1 MASKESA
8 TTDAPDAEI
17 TGRTSLSSVGLDGCG
32 TRESQSFLRP
42 SEERRQSRQWQTPHQ
57 LSNRFAFHFILLV
70 ANLVLFG
77 FAVYVNSRSPNKG
90 SLGSHSVA
98 SIFRDAIQFEDRYF
112 NVRSIYTS
120 NGSVNTRKSDVAFSG
135 PPRLELEEAWAKIL
149 AYQNFRVQEHELGEY
164 KGQKSLIQLSD
175 GSGFYMTVAVQ
186 HALHCVQRLHHHLY
200 KDHYYSGFSDNDTFA
215 LKQHTEHCLDWLRQ
229 YVQCNADTTLIP
241 IRWASS
247 FPGPVSKDWGHHRCV
262 AWEPVVEVL
271 ASRAFDPFQPG
282 LLVHPYFG
290 DPYAGPSG
298 AQTGAAISQHGD
310 GLIGGDHG
318 PDF

>member
-1 MASKESA
+1 MASKEGA
-8 TTDAPDAEI
+8 ITGTPDAEI
-17 TGRTSLSSVGLDGCG
+17 TRRTSLSSVGLNGCG
-32 TRESQSFLRP
+32 DRESQSFLRP
-42 SEERRQSRQWQTPHQ
+42 SEERQRSRQWQRPHQ
-57 LSNRFAFHFILLV
+57 LSNRFAFHFILLI

-77 FAVYVNSRSPNKG
+77 FAVYVNSRPPNTG
-90 SLGSHSVA
+90 TLGSHSAA

-164 KGQKSLIQLSD
+164 KGQKSIIQLSD

-186 HALHCVQRLHHHLY
+186 HALHCVQRLHHYLY

-215 LKQHTEHCLDWLRQ
+215 LRQHTEHCLDWLRH
-229 YVQCNADTTLIP
+229 
-241 IRWASS
+241 

-262 AWEPVVEVL
+262 AWEPIVEVL
-271 ASRAFDPFQPG
+271 ASRAFDPFEPG

-318 PDF
+318 PDI